1 MKIKSFLLSLG
12 IIVSQQMLAGNPGV
26 SLLLKNGQKISFCF
40 SKSPTFVVNNDELIV
55 NEAGVPKA
63 SFSYS
68 EVQNVQ
74 IEEDVSTGIIA
85 VPTIANSTHKVFQVL
100 DGKIAVSGLSKAEHV
115 SFYNAS
121 GQLLLQEK
129 SQADGTLSVSF
140 TSLPKGICI
149 VRLQGGVSYKFFNK

>member
-12 IIVSQQMLAGNPGV
+12 IVVSQQMLAGNPGV

-74 IEEDVSTGIIA
+74 IVEDVNTGIIA
-85 VPTIANSTHKVFQVL
+85 VPAIANSTHKVFQIL
-100 DGKIAVSGLSKAEHV
+100 GGKIAVSGLSKAEHV
-115 SFYNAS
+115 SFYS
-121 GQLLLQEK
+121 VGGQLILQEK
-129 SQADGTLSVSF
+129 GHDDGTLSVSL

-149 VRLQGGVSYKFFNK
+149 VLLQSGVSYKFFNK

>member
-129 SQADGTLSVSF
+129 SQADGTLSGSC

>member
-12 IIVSQQMLAGNPGV
+12 IVVSQQMLARNPGV
-26 SLLLKNGQKISFCF
+26 SLLLKNGQKVSFCF

-74 IEEDVSTGIIA
+74 IVEDVNTGIIA
-85 VPTIANSTHKVFQVL
+85 VPTIANSAHKVFQIL
-100 DGKIAVSGLSKAEHV
+100 DGKITVSGLSKAECV
-115 SFYNAS
+115 SFYNVG